1 MKDRVWEE
9 LGREVPPDFRRMSRR
24 SFLKTGGAGLAG
36 TMLLGTAGCGVFEQ
50 GGGQQQGGGGGGSK
64 VFNDYYEG
72 DIVDMVSTTTS
83 DIYSFSIL
91 NNVMEG
97 LYRLDANTE
106 PQPAQAEG
114 VEINDDKTVYT
125 FTLRDGL
132 RWSKGDPAVS
142 EDFRYAWL
150 RAMAPD
156 TAGDYSFILTDY
168 IDAGEGSVGVEAPDE
183 KTLVV
188 TLARPAPFF
197 LGLTSFPTY
206 LPLNQKFTEEQ
217 GDQFGLGAD
226 ALLYNGPFTL
236 TALNPSTQAVLE
248 KNQDYWDKGNVGVER
263 VNVRIIKENETALNL
278 YESGELDVFALA
290 GQYFDEYQD
299 SPEFKSTP
307 YFSTYYLHLLPPPT
321 TSTSTSRT
329 RRWPTRTSA
338 RPCRPATTAAPSPTG
353 S

>member
-1 MKDRVWEE
+1 V
-9 LGREVPPDFRRMSRR
+9 
-24 SFLKTGGAGLAG
+24 GGAGTYHAP
-36 TMLLGTAGCGVFEQ
+36 
-50 GGGQQQGGGGGGSK
+50 
-64 VFNDYYEG
+64 EG
-72 DIVDMVSTTTS
+72 
-83 DIYSFSIL
+83 YGAKGRQ
-91 NNVMEG
+91 NG
-97 LYRLDANTE
+97 
-106 PQPAQAEG
+106 
-114 VEINDDKTVYT
+114 DKTVYT

-132 RWSKGDPAVS
+132 RLFNGDPVVS

-156 TAGDYSFILTDY
+156 TAGDYSFILTHY
-168 IDAGEGSVGVEAPDE
+168 IAGGAEFLAGDAGEGSVGVEAPDG

-188 TLARPAPFF
+188 TLAKPAPFF

-217 GDQFGLGAD
+217 GDEFGLGAD
-226 ALLYNGPFTL
+226 ALLYSGPFTL
-236 TALNPSTQAVLE
+236 TALSLSTQAVLE
-248 KNQDYWDKGNVGVER
+248 KNQDYWGKGNVGVER

-278 YESGELDVFALA
+278 YKSGELDVFALA

-307 YFSTYYLHLLPPPT
+307 YFSTYYPPPT
-321 TSTSTSRT
+321 TSTSTSKT

-338 RPCRPATTAAPSPTG
+338 RPCRSATTAASPPKG